1 MIKYAT
7 KFIMFKKIF
16 KKFSNIKCNH
26 SFNMEEVW
34 DIDKDPICT
43 KCGKPLSHL
52 TPKIEK
58 KI

>member
-1 MIKYAT
+1 
-7 KFIMFKKIF
+7 MFKKLF

-34 DIDKDPICT
+34 DIEKDPICT
-43 KCGKPLSHL
+43 KCGKPLSYL

-58 KI
+58 KYER